1 MVQHDVRPT
10 DDGDLLRVLDS
21 AHLTAL
27 RWMHGIS
34 ERDIPASATV
44 DEVEAA
50 LGAALPVMGEEPVE
64 VLRHLADAVEP
75 GLMVSQSPRFYGWV
89 MGGTY
94 PVALGADWL
103 TSAWDQNA
111 GLREVTTGV
120 VAAEDIA
127 GRWILELLGL
137 PPESDVGFT
146 TGATMANFTCLAAA
160 RTRVLA
166 NEGWDVAAQG
176 LTGAPRVRVFVGA
189 ERHGSVDLA
198 LSLLGLGVPTI
209 IAVDDEGRIRAD
221 ALADE
226 LQRAAGPTI
235 VILQAG
241 NIHSGAFDPFG
252 DAIEAAR
259 HAGAWVHIDGAFGLW
274 AAAGPTTRHLLD
286 AAATADSWASDA
298 HKTLNVPYD
307 CGVAIVRDTSALRS
321 TMGMHASYLFA
332 TTSDA
337 ADPHERVPEL
347 SRRARGVPVWA
358 TLRSLGVDG
367 VHALVDGLARAA
379 SDLSR
384 ELSAL
389 PGLTVLND
397 VVFTQV
403 CVACAS
409 DEATRALGERLR
421 ADGDAFASSSR
432 WHDRDVLRFSVSNA
446 LTDAQAVADTVS
458 AVSRALARSDS
469 TLR

>member
-1 MVQHDVRPT
+1 MVQNDGEPT
-10 DDGDLLRVLDS
+10 QDLERVLGA
-21 AHLTAL
+21 AHERAL
-27 RWMHGIS
+27 AWMQGIS
-34 ERDIPASATV
+34 ERAIPAGVTV
-44 DEVEAA
+44 DAVERE
-50 LGAALPVMGEEPVE
+50 LGRTLPARGEDPVE
-64 VLRHLADAVEP
+64 VLQRLADAVEP

-103 TSAWDQNA
+103 TSSWDQNA
-111 GLREVTTGV
+111 GMREATTGV
-120 VAAEDIA
+120 VAAEDLA

-137 PPESDVGFT
+137 PADSDVGFT
-146 TGATMANFTCLAAA
+146 TGATMGNFTCLAAA

-166 NEGWDVAAQG
+166 NEGWDVAVQG
-176 LTGAPRVRVFVGA
+176 LTGAPRVRVLVGA

-198 LSLLGLGVPTI
+198 LSMLGLGAPI
-209 IAVDDEGRIRAD
+209 IVAVDDEGRIRGD
-221 ALADE
+221 ALAE
-226 LQRAAGPTI
+226 QLAGGTGPTI

-252 DAIEAAR
+252 ETISTAQR
-259 HAGAWVHIDGAFGLW
+259 AGAWVHIDGAFGLW
-274 AAAGPTTRHLLD
+274 AAAGPTTRHLMD
-286 AAATADSWASDA
+286 AASTADSWATDA

-321 TMGMHASYLFA
+321 TMGMHASYLVA

-358 TLRSLGVDG
+358 MLRSLGVDG
-367 VHALVDGLARAA
+367 VHALVDGLTRAA
-379 SDLSR
+379 SDLAR

-389 PGLTVLND
+389 PELTVLND

-409 DEATRALGERLR
+409 DDATRALGERLR

-432 WHDRDVLRFSVSNA
+432 WHGRDVLRFSVSNA
-446 LTDAQAVADTVS
+446 LTDAQAVADTVA
-458 AVSRALARSDS
+458 AVGRALVRADS
-469 TLR
+469 TVS